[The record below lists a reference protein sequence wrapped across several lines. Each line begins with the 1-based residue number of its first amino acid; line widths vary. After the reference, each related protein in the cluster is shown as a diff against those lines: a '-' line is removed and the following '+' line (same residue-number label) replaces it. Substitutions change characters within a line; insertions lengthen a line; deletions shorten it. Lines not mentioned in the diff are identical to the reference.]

1 MHRRYFIASCLA
13 VSAFAA
19 QAETPD
25 ILKHVPSAQKVGAGR
40 FSHLGFDIFDATLY
54 APQSRYNASG
64 PFALKLEYLRNIKG
78 KSITDNS
85 VKEIQKQGVSA
96 DKLNRWREQMAAIFP
111 DVSKGAS
118 ITGIRDASGHA
129 LFYSGGRLLGTI
141 RDAEFS
147 RAFFNIWLGP
157 KAPQTLRDKLLGG

>member
-1 MHRRYFIASCLA
+1 MLSVMA
-13 VSAFAA
+13 VTLSAPNA

-25 ILKHVPSAQKVGAGR
+25 ILKHVPEARKVGAGR
-40 FSHLGFDIFDATLY
+40 YSHLGFDIFDATLY
-54 APQSRYNASG
+54 APQSRYNAAG

-78 KSITDNS
+78 KTITDNS

-96 DKLNRWREQMAAIFP
+96 DKLNRWRDQMAAIFP
-111 DVSKGAS
+111 DVAKGAS

-129 LFYSGGRLLGTI
+129 LFYSGDKLIGTI
-141 RDAEFS
+141 KDAEFS

-157 KAPQTLRDKLLGG
+157 KAPQTFRDKLLGA

>member
-13 VSAFAA
+13 VSAFGA

-25 ILKHVPSAQKVGAGR
+25 VLKHVPNAKKVGSGR
-40 FSHLGFDIFDATLY
+40 YSHLGFDIFDATLY
-54 APQSRYNASG
+54 APQSRYNAG
-64 PFALKLEYLRNIKG
+64 APFALKLEYLRNIKG

-85 VKEIQKQGVSA
+85 VKEIQKQGVGA

-157 KAPQTLRDKLLGG
+157 KAPQTLRDKLLGR